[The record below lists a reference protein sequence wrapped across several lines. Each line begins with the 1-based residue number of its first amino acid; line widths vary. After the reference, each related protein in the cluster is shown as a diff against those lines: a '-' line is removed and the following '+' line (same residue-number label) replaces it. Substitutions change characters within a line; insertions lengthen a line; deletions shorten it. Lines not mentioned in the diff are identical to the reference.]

1 MRQPGFAVRA
11 VASASSGSS
20 LIVGI
25 YDATHSLSNYI
36 GTGTNG
42 LGWDLDGHV
51 LPRYQMNEAIS
62 VNVVAKAMQSAM
74 FI

>member
-1 MRQPGFAVRA
+1 MRIDSTAF
-11 VASASSGSS
+11 SN
-20 LIVGI
+20 LMVGI
-25 YDATHSLSNYI
+25 CDATHSLSNYI

-42 LGWDLDGHV
+42 LGWDLNGRV
-51 LPRYQMNEAIS
+51 FPRYQMNEAIS